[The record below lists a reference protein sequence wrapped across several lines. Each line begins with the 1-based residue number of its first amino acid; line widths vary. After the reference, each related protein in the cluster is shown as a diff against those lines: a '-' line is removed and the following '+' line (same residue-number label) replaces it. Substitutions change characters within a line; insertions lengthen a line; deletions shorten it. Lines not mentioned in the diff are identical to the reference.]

1 MLSFH
6 SYPIHFS
13 ENEMQDLYGAGAKKF
28 SMVSPSLVGCC
39 PSQRAIAHDP
49 KNPRDIDDFGCLAA
63 ANNLSRQLQPMLAAM
78 LQGLGL
84 ELRRMNYSLGD
95 AVGMAEFVFKSPS
108 TPAYSNQPKPFFVV
122 WPPMHK
128 PLSDLRSF

>member
-1 MLSFH
+1 MLV
-6 SYPIHFS
+6 PRA
-13 ENEMQDLYGAGAKKF
+13 QDLYAAGARKF
-28 SMVSPSLVGCC
+28 SVVSPSLVGCA
-39 PSQRAIAHDP
+39 PSQRALAHDP
-49 KNPRDIDDFGCLAA
+49 SRGPIGVDKFGCLGA

-78 LQGLGL
+78 LQGLSL
-84 ELRRMNYSLGD
+84 ELPRMNYSLGD